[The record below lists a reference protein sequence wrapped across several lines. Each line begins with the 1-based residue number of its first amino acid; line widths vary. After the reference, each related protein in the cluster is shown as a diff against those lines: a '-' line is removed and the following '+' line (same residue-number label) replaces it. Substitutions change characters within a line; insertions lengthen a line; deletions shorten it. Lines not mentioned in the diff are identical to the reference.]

1 MQLHHDVLDVGRN
14 RGSYGSLACPWPAL
28 LVALVLG
35 LGALGLLVCSVSA
48 WGATSALADDV
59 SSEHS
64 LAKGL
69 QSFQRGDF
77 EQAVVSWSEAARRAE
92 KAHEPQV
99 QSVALTHLAQAYQ
112 ALGHYRQAVQS
123 LEAAL
128 ALAQRTADRA
138 QSAAILG
145 SLGNIYI
152 ATGPADKA
160 EALLRDAL
168 RQAQDLRDAGLAAR
182 ILHNL
187 GNLLISQQKPQEA
200 LGIYRE
206 VAMSATQ
213 AGAPAVA
220 ASALTH
226 AAMAAVQSGRPQEAM
241 DLLHDAWEHMQPVP
255 PSHDKAY
262 ALVNIGLAYND
273 LRTALTDSASALTVS
288 ASRAFNAA
296 ANVAQVINDPR
307 AAAYAWGHLGHLYET
322 VHRYQEALHLTQRA
336 VLEAQQVY
344 APESLYQWHWQTG
357 RLRHAMGDNDAA
369 IAAYERAVDTLQ
381 SIRYELLSDYGKS
394 RASFREALGP
404 VYFELVDLLL
414 QRAAAV
420 QERDQSTTFLKKAR
434 DTVELFKAAELRDYF
449 RDDCVDAAR
458 ARTRPLED
466 VSQTAAIIYPI
477 LLPERTEL
485 LVSLPTGLK
494 RVAVPVGHDALERVV
509 RSFRE
514 AMQDGTPQRYLRHG
528 QRLYDWLIRPLE
540 PDLLALHIDTLVFVP
555 DGPLRTIPMAALHD
569 GVQFLISK
577 YALATTPGLAL
588 TDPRPF
594 PRDHT
599 KALAMGLTTAAEG
612 ALPYVAQEVQGVG
625 RLYGG
630 TVLLNQAFRLSRM
643 ETALQHGQFS
653 IVHIASH
660 GHFAGDVAH
669 SFLLTFDEKLTL
681 ERLAQVVGRIQFH
694 TEPLEIL
701 TLSACDTAIGD
712 DRAALGL
719 AGVAIKAGARSAL
732 ATLWRV
738 QDEAAAV
745 LVVEFYRQL
754 HDASVSRAVAL
765 QRAQLHLMHDSR
777 YQHPF
782 FWAPF
787 LLLNSWL

>member
-1 MQLHHDVLDVGRN
+1 MQLHNSILDTVHS
-14 RGSYGSLACPWPAL
+14 RGSYGSQACSRPAL

-35 LGALGLLVCSVSA
+35 LGALGMLVCSAPA
-48 WGATSALADDV
+48 WGAAPALAADA

-64 LAKGL
+64 LAKGEQL
-69 QSFQRGDF
+69 FQRGDF
-77 EQAVVSWSEAARRAE
+77 EQAVASWSEAARRAE
-92 KAHEPQV
+92 QAQQPHAH
-99 QSVALTHLAQAYQ
+99 SVALTHLAQAYQ
-112 ALGHYRQAVQS
+112 ALGHYREAVQS

-128 ALAQRTADRA
+128 ALAQRLADRTRI
-138 QSAAILG
+138 AAVLG
-145 SLGNIYI
+145 SLGTIAI

-160 EALLRDAL
+160 ESLLRNAL
-168 RQAQDLRDAGLAAR
+168 RQAQDLGDAGLAAR
-182 ILHNL
+182 IRHNL
-187 GNLLISQQKPQEA
+187 GNLFMSQHKPQEA
-200 LGIYRE
+200 LGIYRG
-206 VAMSATQ
+206 VAVSATQ

-226 AAMAAVQSGRPQEAM
+226 AAMAAVQSGHPQEALT
-241 DLLHDAWEHMQPVP
+241 LLHEAWEQIQRVRPL
-255 PSHDKAY
+255 HDKAY
-262 ALVNIGLAYND
+262 ALVNMGLTYHD
-273 LRTALTDSASALTVS
+273 LRASLADSASALVLS
-288 ASRAFNAA
+288 ASTAFNEAA
-296 ANVAQVINDPR
+296 KVAQAIDDPR
-307 AAAYAWGHLGHLYET
+307 AASYAWGYLGHLYEAEN
-322 VHRYQEALHLTQRA
+322 RYQEALHLTQRA
-336 VLEAQQVY
+336 VLAAQQVY
-344 APESLYQWHWQTG
+344 APESLYQWQWQTG
-357 RLRHAMGDNDAA
+357 RLRHALGDIDAA
-369 IAAYERAVDTLQ
+369 IAAYERAVETLQ
-381 SIRYELLSDYGKS
+381 SIRYELLSDYGRS

-420 QERDQSTTFLKKAR
+420 QERHQSATFLKKAR

-458 ARTRPLED
+458 ARTRALED
-466 VSQTAAIIYPI
+466 VSQTAAIVYPI
-477 LLPERTEL
+477 LLPDRTEL

-494 RVAVPVGHDALERVV
+494 RFAVPVGHNVIERVI

-514 AMQDGTPQRYLRHG
+514 SLQDGTPQRYLRHA

-540 PDLLALHIDTLVFVP
+540 PDLLTAHIETLVFVP
-555 DGPLRTIPMAALHD
+555 DGALRTIPMAALHD

-588 TDPRPF
+588 TDPRPL
-594 PRDHT
+594 PGANT
-599 KALAMGLTTAAEG
+599 QALAMGLTDAAEG
-612 ALPYVAQEVQGVG
+612 ALPYVSQEVQGVQ

-630 TVLLNQAFRLSRM
+630 TVLLNQAFRLSRI
-643 ETALQHGQFS
+643 ETALRQGQFG

-660 GHFAGDVAH
+660 GHFASDVAQ
-669 SFLLTFDEKLTL
+669 SFLRTFDEKLTL
-681 ERLAQVVGRIQFH
+681 ERLAQVVGRVRFRN
-694 TEPLEIL
+694 EPLELL
-701 TLSACDTAIGD
+701 TLSACDTAVGD

-754 HDASVSRAVAL
+754 RDASVSRAVAL
-765 QRAQLHLMHDSR
+765 QRAQLHLLQDPR
-777 YQHPF
+777 YTHPF

>member
-1 MQLHHDVLDVGRN
+1 M
-14 RGSYGSLACPWPAL
+14 
-28 LVALVLG
+28 
-35 LGALGLLVCSVSA
+35 LVCPAPA
-48 WGATSALADDV
+48 WGASALAADA

-64 LAKGL
+64 LAKGVQL
-69 QSFQRGDF
+69 FQRGDF

-92 KAHEPQV
+92 QAHQPKA
-99 QSVALTHLAQAYQ
+99 QSVALTHVAQAYQ

-123 LEAAL
+123 LEVAL
-128 ALAQRTADRA
+128 ALAQRTADRP
-138 QSAAILG
+138 QIAAVLG
-145 SLGNIYI
+145 GLGDIHI

-160 EALLRDAL
+160 EQLLRDAL
-168 RQAQDLRDAGLAAR
+168 RLAQDLEDADLAAR
-182 ILHNL
+182 IRHNL
-187 GNLLISQQKPQEA
+187 GNLFMSQQKPQEA
-200 LGIYRE
+200 LGLYRE
-206 VAMSATQ
+206 VAASATQ
-213 AGAPAVA
+213 AGAPAIA

-226 AAMAAVQSGRPQEAM
+226 AAMAAVQSGHPQESLT
-241 DLLHDAWEHMQPVP
+241 LLHDAREQMQRVR

-262 ALVNIGLAYND
+262 ALVNMGLTYGD
-273 LRTALTDSASALTVS
+273 LRASLADSARALMLS
-288 ASRAFNAA
+288 ASTAFNEAA
-296 ANVAQVINDPR
+296 KVAQAIDDPR
-307 AAAYAWGHLGHLYET
+307 AASYAWGYLGRLYEAE
-322 VHRYQEALHLTQRA
+322 HRHQEALSLTQRA
-336 VLEAQQVY
+336 VLAAQRVY

-357 RLRHAMGDNDAA
+357 RLRHALGDIDAA
-369 IAAYERAVDTLQ
+369 IAAYERAVETLQ
-381 SIRYELLSDYGKS
+381 SIRYELLSDYSRS

-420 QERDQSTTFLKKAR
+420 QERDQSETFLKKAR

-458 ARTRPLED
+458 ARTRALEE
-466 VSQTAAIIYPI
+466 VSQTAAVVYPI

-494 RVAVPVGHDALERVV
+494 RFAVPVGHHAIERVV
-509 RSFRE
+509 HSFRE
-514 AMQDGTPQRYLRHG
+514 ALQDGTPQRYLRHA

-555 DGPLRTIPMAALHD
+555 DGPLQTIPMAALHD
-569 GVQFLISK
+569 GAQFLISK

-588 TDPRPF
+588 TDPRPL
-594 PRDHT
+594 PRANT
-599 KALAMGLTTAAEG
+599 QALAMGLTDAAEG
-612 ALPYVAQEVQGVG
+612 ALPYVSQEVRGVQ

-643 ETALQHGQFS
+643 ERTLQQGQFS

-660 GHFAGDVAH
+660 GHFASDVTQ
-669 SFLLTFDEKLTL
+669 SFLRTFDEKLTL
-681 ERLAQVVGRIQFH
+681 ERLAQVVGHVRFRN
-694 TEPLEIL
+694 EPLELL

-765 QRAQLHLMHDSR
+765 QRAQLHLLQDPR